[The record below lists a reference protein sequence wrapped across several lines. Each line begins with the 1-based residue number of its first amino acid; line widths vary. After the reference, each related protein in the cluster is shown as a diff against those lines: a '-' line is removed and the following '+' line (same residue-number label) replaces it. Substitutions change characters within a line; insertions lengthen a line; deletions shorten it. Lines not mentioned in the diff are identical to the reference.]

1 MRVRCRARER
11 GWRDTNEGFYG
22 STDLQYQRR
31 TTFRYN
37 NKLVLILAHE
47 YTQGWMVTARTLRT

>member
-22 STDLQYQRR
+22 STDLPKKNLLGGAELEPAKGDSGVKR
-31 TTFRYN
+31 
-37 NKLVLILAHE
+37 KWCA
-47 YTQGWMVTARTLRT
+47 A